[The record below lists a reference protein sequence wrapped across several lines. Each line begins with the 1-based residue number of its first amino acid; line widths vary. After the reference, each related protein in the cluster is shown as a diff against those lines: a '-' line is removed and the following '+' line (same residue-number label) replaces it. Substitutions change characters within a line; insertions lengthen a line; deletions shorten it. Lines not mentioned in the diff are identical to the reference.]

1 MKRRY
6 FKLED
11 FIDFLKDLKVGE
23 VKKLHTESMEDGEVR
38 SYSFKKDI
46 FNGNT
51 FILYDSFYGEVGII
65 QDTSMISWEDF
76 AEGTFEVLEMNGEYK
91 VFIEE
96 E

>member
-1 MKRRY
+1 MKRKYLDR
-6 FKLED
+6 EE
-11 FIDFLKDLKVGE
+11 FIDFLEDLKVGE
-23 VKKLHTESMEDGEVR
+23 VKDICTESMEDGEVR

-65 QDTSMISWEDF
+65 QDTSMISWEEF

>member
-1 MKRRY
+1 MKRKY
-6 FKLED
+6 LNLKE
-11 FIDFLKDLKVGE
+11 FIDFLKNLKVGE
-23 VKKLHTESMEDGEVR
+23 VKKLNTESMEDGEV
-38 SYSFKKDI
+38 SPYSFKKDI

-65 QDTSMISWEDF
+65 QDTSMISWEEF

>member
-1 MKRRY
+1 MRRRY

-23 VKKLHTESMEDGEVR
+23 VKKLHTESMEDGEVS

-51 FILYDSFYGEVGII
+51 FILYDSSYGEVGII
-65 QDTSMISWEDF
+65 QDTSMISWEEF